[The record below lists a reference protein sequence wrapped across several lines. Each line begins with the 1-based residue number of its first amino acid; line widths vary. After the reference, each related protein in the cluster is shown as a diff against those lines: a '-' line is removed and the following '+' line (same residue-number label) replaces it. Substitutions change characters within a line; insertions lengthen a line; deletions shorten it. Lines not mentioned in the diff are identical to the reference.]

1 MLSKTT
7 LCSWCV
13 YMILCALFDV
23 ILYVMLIQ
31 RLLIVFYAVVQ
42 AADNL
47 EGPVVA
53 VLGQLKIV
61 TTALFSVT
69 LLKRTLTLKQWVA
82 LFALVSK

>member
-1 MLSKTT
+1 
-7 LCSWCV
+7 
-13 YMILCALFDV
+13 
-23 ILYVMLIQ
+23 MLIQ

>member
-1 MLSKTT
+1 
-7 LCSWCV
+7 
-13 YMILCALFDV
+13 MILCALFDV